1 MIRTFVFS
9 DDVFQGFT
17 LSLNINNTYTVDKII
32 DLCVLHLKII
42 LEQLNLEILVTR
54 LSNKRF
60 QLCNITL
67 SDIFNNPNLKTYI
80 CPL

>member
-9 DDVFQGFT
+9 DDIFQGFT
-17 LSLNINNTYTVDKII
+17 VSLNINNTYTIDKII

-42 LEQLNLEILVTR
+42 LEQLNLEILVTM

-60 QLCNITL
+60 QLCNTTL
-67 SDIFNNPNLKTYI
+67 SDIFNNPDLKTYI

>member
-17 LSLNINNTYTVDKII
+17 VNLNINNTYTVDKII

-42 LEQLNLEILVTR
+42 LEQLNLEILLTR
-54 LSNKRF
+54 LSNKQF